1 MKGKTNITTPTTT
14 TTTNNNNNI
23 CSVTFECNDI
33 FLQNTL
39 F

>member
-14 TTTNNNNNI
+14 TTNNNNNNI